1 MVIVACS
8 WVRARPAS
16 AGSCAI
22 VFSQLA
28 IVAGLVLSALFV
40 RSGFWIL
47 TVLDALV
54 AAGWTAIYTPIYDG
68 ASAACPQNH
77 SGRSVGIC
85 DLVINGRQPLASLST
100 AR

>member
-1 MVIVACS
+1 MVIGVLLGTCA
-8 WVRARPAS
+8 ARF
-16 AGSCAI
+16 GRFRAI
-22 VFSQLA
+22 VLSQLA

-85 DLVINGRQPLASLST
+85 DLVINGRQPSASLST